1 MQKRRN
7 NEKSAHANV
16 SSKILSM
23 KFMQRG
29 TTEDQT
35 AVKPPPLQRKE
46 IHIPATSASS
56 DTATHPFNL

>member
-1 MQKRRN
+1 MQMKRN

-29 TTEDQT
+29 TPDDNT

-46 IHIPATSASS
+46 INMPATSASS
-56 DTATHPFNL
+56 DTAAHPFNL